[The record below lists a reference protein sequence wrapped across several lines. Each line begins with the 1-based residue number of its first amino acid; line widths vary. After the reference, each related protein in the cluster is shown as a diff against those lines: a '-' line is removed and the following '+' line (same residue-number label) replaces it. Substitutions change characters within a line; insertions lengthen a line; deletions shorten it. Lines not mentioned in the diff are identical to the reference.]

1 MTSNRLQRT
10 RALAAALAG
19 VLSATSAHAQ
29 DAAPAKKDAEK
40 EKKPGSTDADLRSD
54 AAKEPSDSTYDKVF
68 VDEWFKTARPTFEIH
83 GYFRVRSELFAHFD
97 LNRHD
102 NPGNSLWAR
111 PASDDYSYIGANGSK
126 SNLGTSSELCGDN
139 PDSKEKCESF
149 TQAGANMRLRIRPT
163 LTISDN
169 IRAVAELDLFD
180 NIVLGSTPDGYANEP
195 QADGKIGGYRVRQ
208 RGGYTPIGAFSA
220 TQWSAIAGTNS
231 LADSIEVKRAYGEY
245 VSPIGTFRF
254 GRMPDHWGL
263 GMVYNAGDDIDSD
276 YASTIDRIQF
286 KTGIRSIDLYFA
298 GMWDFANEGAV
309 GGAYYG
315 CSQLSVAN
323 PEWSPSSGPDVP
335 RRIPSPGCDSTET
348 QAQRYQ
354 LESKQYDLIQSDDVY
369 QIGAQI
375 YRKRDPNL
383 AKLELAQGDVVVNGG
398 AYALYRWQHLESFA
412 KIGANRQEVA
422 DSLVRRGYETFT
434 PDLWGELM
442 WKKFKVGVEAAL
454 VWGAIENTNPRGSGT
469 NYDNPNV
476 SGDDDDGWNV
486 RQFGFTLQ
494 SQYRAI
500 EDRLRIDFGFGFS
513 TGDDDV
519 EGINGYGPG
528 NPAGEDSPLGG
539 LDNQLT
545 QNRTFSTFRFHP
557 DYRVDQI
564 LWRRIIGRVQSA
576 YYFKPGVSYDFIR
589 GGDGQ
594 RAGGGVNLIWSRA
607 VEPVQTAGN
616 QPDLGVEIDTSLFYQ
631 AIGGTYD
638 ADGKPTTGFYGQ
650 LDYAV
655 LFPLGGLGYLPE
667 QAEALGEEDSTLA
680 VAQMLRLYLG
690 VLF

>member
-1 MTSNRLQRT
+1 MTSTSIRPL
-10 RALAAALAG
+10 AFAAALASAF
-19 VLSATSAHAQ
+19 VATSARAQ
-29 DAAPAKKDAEK
+29 DAAPATGDKA
-40 EKKPGSTDADLRSD
+40 KKPGSTDADTKSD
-54 AAKEPSDSTYDKVF
+54 AAKAPSDSTYDKVF

-102 NPGNSLWAR
+102 NPANSLWAR
-111 PASDDYSYIGANGSK
+111 PASDDYTYLAADGSK
-126 SNLGTSSELCGDN
+126 ARNASAHCGDN
-139 PDSKEKCESF
+139 PESKEECESF
-149 TQAGANMRLRIRPT
+149 TQGGANMRLRIAPV
-163 LTISDN
+163 LTVSDN
-169 IRAVAELDLFD
+169 IRAFAQLDLFD

-195 QADGKIGGYRVRQ
+195 EAKGGYTVRQ
-208 RGGYTPIGAFSA
+208 RGGYTPVGAFSA
-220 TQWSAIAGTNS
+220 TQWSTIAGTNA

-245 VSPIGTFRF
+245 ISPIGTFRF
-254 GRMPDHWGL
+254 GRQPDNWGL

-276 YASTIDRIQF
+276 YASNIDRIMF
-286 KTGIRSIDLYFA
+286 KTGIKSIDLYFA

-315 CSQLSVAN
+315 CSTLPKTDADGN
-323 PEWSPSSGPDVP
+323 PVSST
-335 RRIPSPGCDSTET
+335 GCDVDEIK
-348 QAQRYQ
+348 AQRYQ
-354 LESKQYDLIQSDDVY
+354 LESKSYDLIQSDDVY
-369 QIGAQI
+369 QWGVQV

-398 AYALYRWQHLESFA
+398 AYGLYRTQYLESFA
-412 KIGANRQEVA
+412 KLGANRDEVNK
-422 DSLVRRGYETFT
+422 SLIRRGYETFT

-442 WKKFKVGVEAAL
+442 WKKFKIGVEAAL
-454 VWGAIENTNPRGSGT
+454 VWGSIENTDPRTGS

-476 SGDDDDGWNV
+476 SGSDDDGWNV

-500 EDRLRIDFGFGFS
+500 EDRLRVDFGFGFA

-528 NPAGEDSPLGG
+528 SPAAEDSPLGG

-576 YYFKPGVSYDFIR
+576 YYFKPGVSYDFVR
-589 GGDGQ
+589 GADGQ
-594 RAGGGVNLIWSRA
+594 RAGGGVNLVWSRA
-607 VEPVQTAGN
+607 VEPVQAPGN

-638 ADGKPTTGFYGQ
+638 AEGKPTTGFYGQ

-655 LFPLGGLGYLPE
+655 LFPLGGLGYLPKE
-667 QAEALGEEDSTLA
+667 ADALGEEDSTLA

>member
-1 MTSNRLQRT
+1 MTPHRLIRLL
-10 RALAAALAG
+10 ALGAALSG
-19 VLSATSAHAQ
+19 VLVSTSARAQ
-29 DAAPAKKDAEK
+29 DAAPPKKDAEK
-40 EKKPGSTDADLRSD
+40 EKKPAEGD
-54 AAKEPSDSTYDKVF
+54 AAKEASDSSYDKVF
-68 VDEWFKTARPTFEIH
+68 ADEWFKAARPTFEIH

-111 PASDDYSYIGANGSK
+111 PASDDYSYLGADGSK
-126 SNLGTSSELCGDN
+126 VQNASEHCGDN
-139 PDSKEKCESF
+139 PNSREKCESF
-149 TQAGANMRLRIRPT
+149 TQGGANMRLRVRPT

-180 NIVLGSTPDGYANEP
+180 NIVLGSTPDGYVNQPAG
-195 QADGKIGGYRVRQ
+195 ADGGYSVRQ
-208 RGGYTPIGAFSA
+208 RGGYTPTGAFSA
-220 TQWSAIAGTNS
+220 TQWSTIAGANS
-231 LADSIEVKRAYGEY
+231 FADSVEVKRAYGEY

-254 GRMPDHWGL
+254 GRQPDNWGL

-276 YASTIDRIQF
+276 YASTIDRIMF
-286 KTGIRSIDLYFA
+286 KTGIKSIDLYFA

-315 CSQLSVAN
+315 CSTLPVAN
-323 PEWSPSSGPDVP
+323 PDFDPSNPAETDP
-335 RRIPSPGCDSTET
+335 RTIPSPGCDNTEL

-383 AKLELAQGDVVVNGG
+383 AKLDLAQGDVVVNGG
-398 AYALYRWQHLESFA
+398 AYGLYRWQYLESFA
-412 KIGANRQEVA
+412 KLGANREEVNE
-422 DSLVRRGYETFT
+422 SLIRRGYETFT

-442 WKKFKVGVEAAL
+442 WKKFKIGIEAAM
-454 VWGAIENTNPRGSGT
+454 VWGSIENTDPRSGT

-476 SGDDDDGWNV
+476 SGTDDDGWNV

-500 EDRLRIDFGFGFS
+500 EDRLRVDFGFGFS

-528 NPAGEDSPLGG
+528 APSEADSPLGG

-589 GGDGQ
+589 GADGQ
-594 RAGGGVNLIWSRA
+594 RAGGGVNLVWSRA

-638 ADGKPTTGFYGQ
+638 AEGKPTTGFYGQ

-667 QAEALGEEDSTLA
+667 QADALGEEDSTLA

>member
-1 MTSNRLQRT
+1 MTSNRLT
-10 RALAAALAG
+10 RPLVLAAAL
-19 VLSATSAHAQ
+19 VSAWPASAHAQ
-29 DAAPAKKDAEK
+29 DAAPAKKEPEK
-40 EKKPGSTDADLRSD
+40 EKKPAD

-68 VDEWFKTARPTFEIH
+68 ADEWFKAARPTFEIH

-102 NPGNSLWAR
+102 DPGNSLWAR
-111 PASDDYSYIGANGSK
+111 PASDDYSYVGANGEK
-126 SNLGTSSELCGDN
+126 SNIGTKSEHCGDN

-149 TQAGANMRLRIRPT
+149 TQGGANMRLRVTPT

-169 IRAVAELDLFD
+169 IRAVAQLDLFD
-180 NIVLGSTPDGYANEP
+180 NIVLGSTPDGYANQP
-195 QADGKIGGYRVRQ
+195 AGADAGGYTVRQ

-220 TQWSAIAGTNS
+220 TQWSTIAGTNS
-231 LADSIEVKRAYGEY
+231 LADSVEVKRAYGEY
-245 VSPIGTFRF
+245 ISPIGTFRF

-263 GMVYNAGDDIDSD
+263 GMVYNAGDDMDSD
-276 YASTIDRIQF
+276 YASTIDRIMF
-286 KTGIRSIDLYFA
+286 KTGIKSIDLYFA

-315 CSQLSVAN
+315 CSTLPVAN
-323 PEWSPSSGPDVP
+323 PDFDPNNPAETDPPT
-335 RRIPSPGCDSTET
+335 IPSPGCDSTEI
-348 QAQRYQ
+348 QAQRYN

-369 QIGAQI
+369 QWGVQI

-398 AYALYRWQHLESFA
+398 AYGLYRTQYLESFA
-412 KIGANRQEVA
+412 KIGANREEVSE
-422 DSLVRRGYETFT
+422 SLIRRGYETFT

-442 WKKFKVGVEAAL
+442 WKKFKIGVEAAL
-454 VWGAIENTNPRGSGT
+454 VWGSIENTDPRTGS

-476 SGDDDDGWNV
+476 SGDDEDGWNV

-500 EDRLRIDFGFGFS
+500 EDRLRVDFGFGFS

-528 NPAGEDSPLGG
+528 SPASEDSPLGG